1 MLGAPFYIVNLSPLK
16 FSLGVS
22 LLVHGVVISGAVWL
36 GHFWESPVS
45 ITVTAP
51 TTLELIAAPVSSP
64 VQSVVKPIAPAP
76 MPSQPQQEVIP
87 ETPLELPKI
96 EDAIVPLPVQPVDES
111 KLIAQ
116 TVIPVLETVFTPV
129 PTTVHGDN
137 SLPTSGKDFTTA
149 VGSPMAKAKPDYLK
163 NPEPEYPLAA
173 RRRGQEGSVV
183 LSVTVSGAGRAV
195 EILIKQS
202 SGHELLDQAA
212 VKAVRAWEFEPA
224 RIGAVGVESKIE
236 VPVRFKLNRQ

>member
-1 MLGAPFYIVNLSPLK
+1 MNLSPLK
-16 FSLGVS
+16 FSLTVS
-22 LLVHGVVISGAVWL
+22 LLVHGVVIGGAVWL
-36 GHFWESPVS
+36 GHFRESPVG

-51 TTLELIAAPVSSP
+51 TTLELIAAPASSP
-64 VQSVVKPIAPAP
+64 EQSVVTPIAPRP
-76 MPSQPQQEVIP
+76 PQPQREVIP
-87 ETPLELPKI
+87 ETTPELPEI
-96 EDAIVPLPVQPVDES
+96 EDAIVPLPVQPVDEP

-116 TVIPVLETVFTPV
+116 AIIPALETVFTSV

-163 NPEPEYPLAA
+163 NPEPEYPLVA

-183 LSVTVSGAGRAV
+183 LSVTVSGVGRAV